1 MGCLSVPNT
10 QNGLSVCP
18 QVGVIGPWFTRALI
32 WGRPWFVIDYNVN
45 VGCLEIIKQLLKS
58 LFSSCYSSALAG
70 HVHDAHNEEN
80 MHQQMG
86 RRRTI
91 CELPELK
98 QSYRQRLSTA
108 RCNLYWFWCILP
120 WHRFDQTGTTIN
132 QHNGHSTMGHYC
144 SSATPNWAGLL
155 LYAPGYFG
163 ATYREIW
170 QYLTWLFVPNVIF
183 LDRQ

>member
-18 QVGVIGPWFTRALI
+18 QVGVIGPWFTMALI

-132 QHNGHSTMGHYC
+132 QHNDHSTMGALLFLSHPKLSRVVTLC
-144 SSATPNWAGLL
+144 SRLLWGYIQRDLAIPN
-155 LYAPGYFG
+155 
-163 ATYREIW
+163 
-170 QYLTWLFVPNVIF
+170 LTLCAKRDLP
-183 LDRQ
+183 R